1 MPNKL
6 LSLFFLLFL
15 NSLSVAQGIFSTCQQ
30 MVVVISPG
38 ESSVAARMGK
48 FEREGSSW
56 KLVGEV
62 HPVNLGQKGLAWGKG
77 MQSAKPGIQ
86 KKEGDLRSPAGIFRF
101 ESAFGYAPA
110 EEVNFKLNY
119 IPVTDANICVEDSH
133 SKYYNQIVDIN
144 KVEQDWAD
152 SESMLRKDEQY
163 KWGIFV
169 KQNVPAEADCGSCIF
184 FHLWKK
190 QGAGTLGCTA
200 MTEENMLAL
209 LRWLDPA
216 KKPLLL
222 QMTEKHYREY
232 ARVVELPRI

>member
-1 MPNKL
+1 MEACWRSSSGK
-6 LSLFFLLFL
+6 SR
-15 NSLSVAQGIFSTCQQ
+15 AKR
-30 MVVVISPG
+30 PG
-38 ESSVAARMGK
+38 
-48 FEREGSSW
+48 
-56 KLVGEV
+56 
-62 HPVNLGQKGLAWGKG
+62 LGQRH
-77 MQSAKPGIQ
+77 AKRKTRNT

-184 FHLWKK
+184 PPMEETGSRNTGLHRHDRGEHVGTVAL
-190 QGAGTLGCTA
+190 AGSCEKTITVANDGETLSGVCTSGGIA
-200 MTEENMLAL
+200 EDLSG
-209 LRWLDPA
+209 
-216 KKPLLL
+216 
-222 QMTEKHYREY
+222 
-232 ARVVELPRI
+232 